1 MRLFNNFQHIVGD
14 KFNLNLRQLKQAKEQ
29 LSGYNPQWVK
39 IFFEEAF
46 ISDVHV
52 LLSWFYSDFLK
63 IHFIQ
68 ILS

>member
-1 MRLFNNFQHIVGD
+1 MRLFNNFQRIVGD

-52 LLSWFYSDFLK
+52 LLS
-63 IHFIQ
+63 
-68 ILS
+68 